1 MSLSII
7 KRNLSFNSTVRK
19 LGDSNSKTGDTFVV
33 QVLSKC
39 DSASRQIQGFF
50 SVQIYVEVIAD
61 CKSLIPQVFIAC
73 KLTLFSNEYDP
84 WWSNFNI
91 FLIPSESISFRFWQQ
106 NVWISGKFLIK
117 W

>member
-61 CKSLIPQVFIAC
+61 CKSLVPQVFIAC
-73 KLTLFSNEYDP
+73 KLTLFQMNTIHDGATSTY
-84 WWSNFNI
+84 F
-91 FLIPSESISFRFWQQ
+91 
-106 NVWISGKFLIK
+106 
-117 W
+117 